1 MILES
6 LVYIVYFD
14 GSGVKSSLLIRC
26 VALPCIICTCRPAE
40 DLSNCV
46 STSHSMDA
54 LDPVPAK
61 DGNANVLQTVA
72 VATNASSTVLPS
84 LLTEEWN
91 EERVQMRSRRRRKE
105 KQHEEERKEEE
116 EEVRAEVVQSLESRR
131 EADMEEFG
139 GGV

>member
-1 MILES
+1 
-6 LVYIVYFD
+6 
-14 GSGVKSSLLIRC
+14 
-26 VALPCIICTCRPAE
+26 
-40 DLSNCV
+40 
-46 STSHSMDA
+46 MDA